1 MKVLYSLLI
10 TVAFALTACAQPPEA
25 TLSVEVVDDN
35 GAPVASAD
43 VKLGFEASPASPD
56 EIKRGTTDE
65 KGRWTASGHTTGMVF
80 YSAKKAGYYDSID
93 NRYHFSKRESAH
105 WLPEAPVCKI
115 ILKRVIEPVPMYVQQ
130 VSLEVPVLNT
140 PLGFDFEAGDWVAPY
155 GKGKSTDLLIEA
167 KSRFTTLQDFDAKV
181 TITFPKRLDGI
192 VAFSA
197 SQQSGSVL
205 TSPQLAPSDGYA
217 TTRSRT
223 ISRRPDAGRSDTATD
238 ENINYMFRVR
248 TVEDEKGNIKEANYG
263 KIYGEIGF
271 GGFAQPKP
279 SVSFWYYFNPK
290 VNSRSLEFDTTKNLF
305 RDVKL
310 PKP

>member
-1 MKVLYSLLI
+1 MKSLYSLLT
-10 TVAFALTACAQPPEA
+10 TVALAFTACAQPPEA
-25 TLSVEVVDDN
+25 TLTIEVVDN
-35 GAPVASAD
+35 SGAPVAQAEARIS
-43 VKLGFEASPASPD
+43 FEALP
-56 EIKRGTTDE
+56 GTENESLVGLTDE
-65 KGRWTASGHTTGMVF
+65 KGRFTASGHTTGIVF
-80 YSAKKAGYYDSID
+80 YAARKQGYYE
-93 NRYHFSKRESAH
+93 NVGLRHHFNKRDMGK
-105 WLPEAPVCKI
+105 WVPTDIVRPVL
-115 ILKRVIEPVPMYVQQ
+115 LKRVIDPVPMYVRQ
-130 VSLEVPVLNT
+130 VNLDVPVLDT
-140 PLGFDFEAGDWVAPY
+140 ALGFDFEIGDWVAPY
-155 GKGKSTDLLIEA
+155 GKGKSSDLLVVA
-167 KSRFTTLQDFDAKV
+167 KTRFATLQDFDAKV
-181 TITFPKRLDGI
+181 IITFPKRLDGF
-192 VAFSA
+192 VSFSS

-217 TTRSRT
+217 TTWSRI
-223 ISRRPDAGRSDTATD
+223 ISRRPDTGRSDTATD